1 MLKERGIAN
10 EPVPEETVI
19 NIIDVVKYIPDELVD
34 NLTSFM
40 YNDTNI
46 K

>member
-1 MLKERGIAN
+1 MLKERGIAD

-19 NIIDVVKYIPDELVD
+19 NIIDIVKYIPDELIN

-40 YNDTNI
+40 HNDTNT

>member
-1 MLKERGIAN
+1 MLKERGIAD

>member
-19 NIIDVVKYIPDELVD
+19 NIIDVVKYIPDELID
-34 NLTSFM
+34 NLTSFI

>member
-19 NIIDVVKYIPDELVD
+19 NIIDIVKYKPDELI
-34 NLTSFM
+34 
-40 YNDTNI
+40 NI
-46 K
+46 LIPFTHNSMNTV

>member
-40 YNDTNI
+40 NNDTNI